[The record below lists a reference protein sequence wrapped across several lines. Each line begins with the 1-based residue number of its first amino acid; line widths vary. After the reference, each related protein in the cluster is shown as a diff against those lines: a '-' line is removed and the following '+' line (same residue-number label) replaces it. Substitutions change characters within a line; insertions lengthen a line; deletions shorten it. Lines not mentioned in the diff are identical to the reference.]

1 MLFTRILIELFL
13 LKEFG
18 NVVFH
23 FYLLAYFH
31 VQKMKPNLKRRK
43 KKQNPTL
50 IQIYKGIN

>member
-43 KKQNPTL
+43 KKPPHTNPNL
-50 IQIYKGIN
+50 QGH